1 MSRWPRIALAAVL
14 AVGLVAA
21 TAGCGGSSSLSDIDE
36 GQSFEL
42 GGLRWNV
49 LYDRFLNPHQ
59 VEDAAYLTGQP
70 EAGPDQIYF
79 GEFVL
84 VKNEGS
90 DAKPLPE
97 RNDFRI
103 TDTTITAVE
112 KGYEPVE
119 SNSLFTFPFGGT
131 IAGDSTVPDPDS
143 VAAAGPTQGVMLLFL
158 LNRGVTEN
166 RPLELHICADAS
178 SADKCQGEEATIKLD
193 L

>member
-1 MSRWPRIALAAVL
+1 MSRWSRIALAAVL

-21 TAGCGGSSSLSDIDE
+21 AAGCGGSSPLSSIDE
-36 GQSFEL
+36 GEGFDL

-49 LYDRFLNPHQ
+49 LYDRFLNPAQ

-70 EAGPDQIYF
+70 TAGPDQVYF

-84 VKNEGS
+84 VKNDGS
-90 DAKPLPE
+90 DPKPLPD

-103 TDTTITAVE
+103 TDTTITDVTR
-112 KGYEPVE
+112 GYEPVE
-119 SNSLFTFPFGGT
+119 SSSLFSFPFGGT

-143 VAAAGPTQGVMLLFL
+143 VAAQGPTQGVMLLFL

-166 RPLELHICADAS
+166 RPLELHICSDNS
-178 SADKCQGEEATIKLD
+178 TSDTCQGEEATIKLD

>member
-21 TAGCGGSSSLSDIDE
+21 TAGCGGSSSLSSIDE
-36 GQSFEL
+36 GQSFDL

-70 EAGPDQIYF
+70 EAGPNQIYF

-84 VKNEGS
+84 VKNDGS
-90 DAKPLPE
+90 DPKPLPG

-103 TDTTITAVE
+103 TDTTITDVA
-112 KGYEPVE
+112 KGYQPLE
-119 SNSLFTFPFGGT
+119 SNSLFSFPFGGT

-143 VAAAGPTQGVMLLFL
+143 VAAQGPTQGVMLLFL
-158 LNRGVTEN
+158 LDRGVTEN
-166 RPLELHICADAS
+166 RPLELHICSDDS
-178 SADKCQGEEATIKLD
+178 TTDKCQGEEATIQLD

>member
-21 TAGCGGSSSLSDIDE
+21 AAGCGSSSLASIDE
-36 GQSFEL
+36 GQSFDL

-49 LYDRFLNPHQ
+49 LYDRYLNPAQ

-70 EAGPDQIYF
+70 EAGPSQVYF

-84 VKNEGS
+84 VKNDGS
-90 DAKPLPE
+90 DPKPLPD

-103 TDTTITAVE
+103 TDTTITDIT

-119 SNSLFTFPFGGT
+119 SSSLFSFPFGGT
-131 IAGDSTVPDPDS
+131 IDGDSTVPDPDS
-143 VAAAGPTQGVMLLFL
+143 VAAQGPTQGVMLLFL
-158 LNRGVTEN
+158 LDRGVTNN
-166 RPLELHICADAS
+166 RPLLLHICSDNS
-178 SADKCQGEEATIKLD
+178 TSDKCQGEEATIKLD